1 MARTQAHEWRQ
12 RAVNGLE
19 TVPEGRVMGLVGL
32 EVWGLSTGV
41 GALEKVNNSVES
53 CPIQYGS
60 HHTHAPME
68 MYF

>member
-1 MARTQAHEWRQ
+1 M
-12 RAVNGLE
+12 NGLE

-41 GALEKVNNSVES
+41 GALENVNTSVES